1 MVLTLGLF
9 GCGAPPSGQDET
21 LGEVTQTL
29 VLGDRGPEV
38 RRLNT
43 WFQNFGYM
51 PNAELQKDY
60 PAWRPIVDRRPADM
74 DAFDE
79 TTLNAL
85 RHFQSKVN
93 LEASGVFDAETRQKM
108 YTARCGVPD
117 GIEQIDPDAKFDLTT
132 AHFTK
137 WRWEFADKTIMPW
150 IGGNCGSNADCDG
163 LDTQIC
169 GGQDCYDCV
178 NSRCQIPT
186 GRTIS
191 DGDARDAVRSALTT
205 WTNTTNVSFTEV
217 TSGGADD
224 GVMVVHWSD
233 CSTGCGNLLAATN
246 FTKGIRF
253 DPTKPWTT
261 TGTNNNYDF
270 QTVALHEIGHGIG
283 LNHSSLVPH
292 PTMWPSPP
300 GTGLA
305 GQDRSVHLE
314 DKFAADSLY
323 KVWTTMPGAARDIA
337 AGGTVGNEVVW
348 IVGNTARTG
357 GYNLFK
363 WDGSST
369 WVMATGP
376 EGAIHIA
383 VGPDRIPWIVS
394 DNGTIYKRSG
404 TLASSGS
411 WSVIAGCAKDIGI
424 GGDSSVWIVGCTAV
438 TGGFGLYKWNG
449 SNDWTASNNGSGV
462 RISVGPTGVPWV
474 VNSSGTLNRR
484 TTSSPLSGSWDSLGG
499 GAKDV
504 GVGFHGFAWK
514 VSDTPATGGFSLYLR
529 DEQPAGNT
537 GVPVASAVAKWVPFP
552 GGGTD
557 IASGATGPWVVK
569 SNHDIAQ

>member
-1 MVLTLGLF
+1 
-9 GCGAPPSGQDET
+9 
-21 LGEVTQTL
+21 
-29 VLGDRGPEV
+29 
-38 RRLNT
+38 
-43 WFQNFGYM
+43 
-51 PNAELQKDY
+51 
-60 PAWRPIVDRRPADM
+60 
-74 DAFDE
+74 
-79 TTLNAL
+79 
-85 RHFQSKVN
+85 
-93 LEASGVFDAETRQKM
+93 
-108 YTARCGVPD
+108 
-117 GIEQIDPDAKFDLTT
+117 
-132 AHFTK
+132 
-137 WRWEFADKTIMPW
+137 
-150 IGGNCGSNADCDG
+150 
-163 LDTQIC
+163 
-169 GGQDCYDCV
+169 
-178 NSRCQIPT
+178 
-186 GRTIS
+186 
-191 DGDARDAVRSALTT
+191 
-205 WTNTTNVSFTEV
+205 
-217 TSGGADD
+217 
-224 GVMVVHWSD
+224 
-233 CSTGCGNLLAATN
+233 
-246 FTKGIRF
+246 
-253 DPTKPWTT
+253 
-261 TGTNNNYDF
+261 
-270 QTVALHEIGHGIG
+270 
-283 LNHSSLVPH
+283 
-292 PTMWPSPP
+292 
-300 GTGLA
+300 
-305 GQDRSVHLE
+305 
-314 DKFAADSLY
+314 
-323 KVWTTMPGAARDIA
+323 MPGAARDIA

-424 GGDSSVWIVGCTAV
+424 GGDSSVRIVGCTAV